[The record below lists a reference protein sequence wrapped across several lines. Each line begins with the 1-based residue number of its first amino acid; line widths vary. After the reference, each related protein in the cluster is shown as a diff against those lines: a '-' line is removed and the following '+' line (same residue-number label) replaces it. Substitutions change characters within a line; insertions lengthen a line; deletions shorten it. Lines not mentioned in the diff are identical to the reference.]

1 MRKPTDSAAVG
12 TIGLLL
18 YGLFGCRIQQGS
30 GLCDVHSFS
39 GGRATFVI
47 AIVLPGQ
54 RGTFKEL
61 NLFRGKHR
69 NTCDRVVVFPDS
81 HDLR

>member
-1 MRKPTDSAAVG
+1 M
-12 TIGLLL
+12 
-18 YGLFGCRIQQGS
+18 
-30 GLCDVHSFS
+30 
-39 GGRATFVI
+39 I
-47 AIVLPGQ
+47 AIVLPAEFSGQ

-69 NTCDRVVVFPDS
+69 NTCDQVVVFPDS